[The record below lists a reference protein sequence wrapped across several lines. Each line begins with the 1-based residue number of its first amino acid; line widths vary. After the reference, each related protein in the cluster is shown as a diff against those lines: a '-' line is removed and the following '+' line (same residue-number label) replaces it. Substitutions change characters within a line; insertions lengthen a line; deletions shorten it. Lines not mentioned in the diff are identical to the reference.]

1 MKLGIA
7 RRARVLVLGGAV
19 ACGGF
24 GATCAEAKKDVKWVI
39 DQTQSACVVANLLKP
54 TPEVAAICGI
64 DAAVVPWL
72 DVVLSAH
79 RTVIAKV
86 RGESC
91 ATAPVASTS
100 AATK

>member
-7 RRARVLVLGGAV
+7 MRARALALGGAV
-19 ACGGF
+19 AMSGF
-24 GATCAEAKKDVKWVI
+24 GATCAEAKKDAKWVI
-39 DQTQSACVVANLLKP
+39 DGTQSACIVANLLKP

-64 DAAVVPWL
+64 DATLVPWL

-79 RTVIAKV
+79 RVALAKV

-91 ATAPVASTS
+91 APVATPD
-100 AATK
+100 AGMDG